1 MICKICGSEV
11 EKSFDVKVM
20 HKHDAE
26 YFHCGKCGLLFA
38 GNPYW
43 LNEAYKSAINISDT
57 GIMSRN
63 IHFSKVV
70 SVLIYFLFNK
80 NGRFVDYAGGY
91 GIFTRLMRDMGFDF
105 YWTDPYCENFLARGF
120 EYNQSLK
127 GNINLIT
134 AFEVF
139 EHLADPLNEI
149 EKMLEISDNIVLST
163 VLLPYP
169 IPQAG
174 EWWYYGF
181 DHGQHISFYSEK
193 TLKEISGRFGLYYYT
208 FYDTILIGKKKL
220 NRNKINILLRIP
232 AELLFRFVK
241 NKVVSK
247 TNSDFE
253 FIKKINT

>member
-1 MICKICGSEV
+1 M
-11 EKSFDVKVM
+11 
-20 HKHDAE
+20 
-26 YFHCGKCGLLFA
+26 LA

-139 EHLADPLNEI
+139 EHLANPLNEI

-174 EWWYYGF
+174 EWW
-181 DHGQHISFYSEK
+181 
-193 TLKEISGRFGLYYYT
+193 
-208 FYDTILIGKKKL
+208 
-220 NRNKINILLRIP
+220 
-232 AELLFRFVK
+232 
-241 NKVVSK
+241 
-247 TNSDFE
+247 
-253 FIKKINT
+253 